1 MTSIVSLANPVQT
14 LSDRFSNLV
23 RDRLT
28 LTQLREVNQL
38 NHQRGPGTCASF
50 SFMEPDALM
59 GEAFCLVTGYLYDY
73 EAPADQSLW
82 NAAWALSK
90 AAGFARRP
98 QLLLQAD
105 ARLTFVYMIHGG
117 PVHDLRR
124 DKTGQFEVQPAA
136 YYQLTDEEVETLIH
150 ANAFLWEDRERK
162 SLLSASHSAS
172 AGEWRPVEAML
183 YEALR
188 HCVDRELEGPAD
200 PPVAE
205 ALAVYEAQ
213 LDAAARV
220 ATLQSRNRS
229 ASALLVDAVSATGG
243 LVCSGPGAFF
253 PRADSQWLD
262 LSDAYLAAC
271 CERHIEPMISVE
283 TGDLTP
289 SKATSSTVS
298 SSS

>member
-1 MTSIVSLANPVQT
+1 MTIVSLANPIQA
-14 LSDRFSNLV
+14 LSDRFTNLV

-28 LTQLREVNQL
+28 LTQLREVNHL
-38 NHQRGPGTCASF
+38 NHQRGPGTCASYNF
-50 SFMEPDALM
+50 LEPDALLS
-59 GEAFCLVTGYLYDY
+59 EAFCLTTGYFYNS
-73 EAPADQSLW
+73 EAEADQSLW

-98 QLLLQAD
+98 QILLQAD
-105 ARLTFVYMIHGG
+105 ARLIFAYMIHGE

-162 SLLSASHSAS
+162 SLLTASPSAS

-188 HCVDRELEGPAD
+188 HCVDRELDGPAD
-200 PPVAE
+200 PPVTE

-220 ATLQSRNRS
+220 ATLRARNRS

-243 LVCSGPGAFF
+243 LVCSGPGTFF
-253 PRADSQWLD
+253 PRADAQWLD

-283 TGDLTP
+283 AGDSTP
-289 SKATSSTVS
+289 ADA
-298 SSS
+298 